1 MPPFTEFLTRL
12 LHAGIVTVAERPHLP
27 IAERTS
33 LAQWLRREYELHAL
47 SVAGPPPP
55 FDGGTALG
63 AAECVATA
71 SWFLVS
77 RDEPPDDVVAAL
89 ELPVPTAN
97 AHLSADLLCRFLPQI
112 HFRAR
117 AVRPDDVLTRSLATL
132 LRRYP
137 LSGVLADIAEEP
149 LAPLDFD
156 GHAGL
161 QLLYAERLAGHVKPA
176 WVPASGSAR
185 EHVELVF
192 AERGLRLPG

>member
-1 MPPFTEFLTRL
+1 MPPFVEFLTRL
-12 LHAGIVTVAERPHLP
+12 LHEGTVAVAERPRLA
-27 IAERTS
+27 IAERTA

-47 SVAGPPPP
+47 SVAGTPPP
-55 FDGGTALG
+55 FDGGTALA
-63 AAECVATA
+63 AAECVAAA

-77 RDEPPDDVVAAL
+77 RDEPPDDVAAAL
-89 ELPVPTAN
+89 ELPVPAAN
-97 AHLSADLLCRFLPQI
+97 AHLSADLLFRFLPQI
-112 HFRAR
+112 HVRAR
-117 AVRPDDVLTRSLATL
+117 AVRPDDVLTHSLATL

-161 QLLYAERLAGHVKPA
+161 QLLYAERLAAHVKPA
-176 WVPASGSAR
+176 WVPVSGAAR